1 MMKLIFLGSSFSI
14 VWYMRRHKVVRRS
27 YDKEQDTFRHL
38 FLVIPCVLLAL
49 VINERF
55 TFKEL
60 GYLAL
65 FRHYSMLISFII
77 TFKAGRTTRSSSC
90 QLEVNA
96 SMSTSDQSI
105 VQDLDFEGLRSF
117 MLNSLKSCMLFKFN
131 PTLGT
136 YVENP

>member
-1 MMKLIFLGSSFSI
+1 M
-14 VWYMRRHKVVRRS
+14 
-27 YDKEQDTFRHL
+27 Q
-38 FLVIPCVLLAL
+38 
-49 VINERF
+49 
-55 TFKEL
+55 L

-90 QLEVNA
+90 QLEFNA

-117 MLNSLKSCMLFKFN
+117 MLNCMLFKFN

-136 YVENP
+136 YMENP